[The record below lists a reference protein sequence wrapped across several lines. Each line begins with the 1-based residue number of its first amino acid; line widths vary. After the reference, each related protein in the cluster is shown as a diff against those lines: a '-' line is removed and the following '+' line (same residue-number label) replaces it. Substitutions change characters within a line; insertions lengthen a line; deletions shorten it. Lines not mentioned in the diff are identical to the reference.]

1 MKTVIHQTLCHVFD
15 FDPRAFPLAKIDNAF
30 VRDEAVFAFEK
41 NWKIPVEAFGDVICV

>member
-1 MKTVIHQTLCHVFD
+1 VKAVIHQTLGYVFD

-41 NWKIPVEAFGDVICV
+41 NWKVRVEPFGDVVCV